1 MKITANIITLNEEK
15 NIEAVILSAARVCD
29 EILVVD
35 SQSSDRTREI
45 AASLGARVIVQPYL
59 GDGPQKKIAESHASH
74 EWILSLDADERLD
87 ENAVAA
93 IKALNLDDPTY
104 DAYSFR
110 RKTFIG
116 DRFIKL
122 WYPDRLIRLY
132 NVQRGASFSGTMGHA
147 GVVAK
152 HAKALDADLLHYS
165 YDDYAQMVGTI
176 KKFSQRGAKIMYDQ
190 GKRASWYD
198 PFTHGAASLFKKL
211 ILKGGM
217 FQGIDGW
224 SVSIISAFNTY
235 IKYVMLLELQKDI
248 K

>member
-15 NIEAVILSAARVCD
+15 NIEAVIRSVAQVCD

-35 SQSSDRTREI
+35 SQSSDRTQEI
-45 AASLGARVIVQPYL
+45 AKSLGARVIIQPYL
-59 GDGPQKKIAESHASH
+59 GDGPQKKVAERHASH
-74 EWILSLDADERLD
+74 AWVLSLDADERLD
-87 ENAVAA
+87 ENAIAA
-93 IKALNLDDPTY
+93 IKALDLDATPY

-122 WYPDRLIRLY
+122 WYPDRRIRLY
-132 NVQRGASFSGTMGHA
+132 NIKQSAGFSEAMGHA

-152 HAKALDADLLHYS
+152 APYALDADLLHYS
-165 YDDYAQMVGTI
+165 YEDYAQMVGTI
-176 KKFSQRGAKIMYDQ
+176 KKFSQRGAKMMFDA

-198 PFTHGAASLFKKL
+198 PFTHGFSSLFKKL
-211 ILKGGM
+211 VLKGGM
-217 FQGIDGW
+217 FQGVDGW

-235 IKYVMLLELQKDI
+235 IKYVMLLELQKDL